1 MCLVARAGP
10 CDAESPATQEDDHA
24 ALCWQAL
31 RTNRHGSARSTY
43 RKAMPARQPLEM
55 PGCYGFHSTRP
66 ARGAPVDRPA
76 RCWRTDAR
84 RPSRSRRVIDY
95 MPHMNDACAPSPNT
109 VLRCKAGG
117 RVMATTVAGPAGSQ
131 QRLDVCRDYCRAQ
144 SRPLPLEGCS
154 REVPALRARSRVLCV
169 SQSQRPLLCLPP

>member
-55 PGCYGFHSTRP
+55 PGRYSFHSTRP
-66 ARGAPVDRPA
+66 APSEVSQCGVE
-76 RCWRTDAR
+76 R
-84 RPSRSRRVIDY
+84 RPPVRGRSELQAHDTTVLQCLAVEGKEGLGKIAR
-95 MPHMNDACAPSPNT
+95 AAPSSASF
-109 VLRCKAGG
+109 R
-117 RVMATTVAGPAGSQ
+117 
-131 QRLDVCRDYCRAQ
+131 
-144 SRPLPLEGCS
+144 
-154 REVPALRARSRVLCV
+154 
-169 SQSQRPLLCLPP
+169 